1 MLTQHYSARQR
12 QALNQIWTAAG
23 SYGFDPLFLA
33 LRSDGSPDLYMNC
46 TVGCVRK
53 WYGDTMPKALFGSWS
68 GDRRQALLDDLAW
81 LALENAVFQRE
92 LPERPILAELRHTH
106 AEDFFAQEHKLSR
119 QEWMAKN
126 QLAYTMEAA
135 RWRSVLGR
143 RPPVM
148 TPYEKKLSAALLC
161 GGDLNAGALAAAIRN
176 AFEQAGLFHGHV
188 QPKAA
193 MHLHFD
199 GKWASAMT
207 RFLPTEIVHT
217 DVLSVGHSGGAGG
230 GGQKLDVRRA
240 KFRLN
245 ENAETDR
252 QYIESCF
259 GRSLCPPEELAAAEQ
274 QLCTGNHLGCH
285 LWFTAGVP
293 NPNSARSVESRRLAG
308 EAVLQFRRNQQAFQ
322 KDIGLYQHAILRLTD
337 QIRNCLQIHSQT
349 ETDAARCGRL
359 DGSRVWR
366 AAVLGDG
373 RVFLRDSSANR
384 PGFSV
389 DILLDASSS
398 RLHCQEAVAAQ
409 GYILAESLSR
419 CGIPVRVSGYC
430 SLRGY
435 TVLRVLKDFR
445 DKHGNRNIFNYFAS
459 GWNRDGLVLRAAGRL
474 LKSAPGERQLLL
486 LLTDA
491 SPNDSH
497 RIPPDGKNPFG
508 RDYGDQPAVEDAARE
523 VRALRGRGIRV
534 AAVFMGESMSV
545 PAAETIY
552 GKSLTRIRGMDQLA
566 GAAGALIQNEIREL
580 SD

>member
-12 QALNQIWTAAG
+12 QGLNQIWTAAG
-23 SYGFDPLFLA
+23 CYGFDPLFLA
-33 LRSDGSPDLYMNC
+33 MRSDGSPDLYMNC
-46 TVGCVRK
+46 IVGCVRK
-53 WYGDTMPKALFGSWS
+53 WYGTAMPEALFGAWA
-68 GDRRQALLDDLAW
+68 GDRRQPLLDDLAW
-81 LALENAVFQRE
+81 LALESAAFQKE
-92 LPERPILAELRHTH
+92 LPQRPVLAELRHAH
-106 AEDFFAQEHKLSR
+106 AEEFFAQEYKLSR

-126 QLAYTMEAA
+126 QLAYTMQAA

-161 GGDLNAGALAAAIRN
+161 GGDLNAGALAAAIRD
-176 AFEQAGLFHGHV
+176 AFAQAGLFRGHV

-193 MHLHFD
+193 LRLHFD

-207 RFLPTEIVHT
+207 KFLPTEIVHT
-217 DVLSVGHSGGAGG
+217 DVLTVGRSGGAGG
-230 GGQKLDVRRA
+230 GGQRLDIRRA

-259 GRSLCPPEELAAAEQ
+259 GPSLYPPEELAAVEQ
-274 QLCTGNHLGCH
+274 QLCTGPHLGCH
-285 LWFTAGVP
+285 LWFTAGIP
-293 NPNSARSVESRRLAG
+293 DPGSARSGESRRLAG
-308 EAVLQFRRNQQAFQ
+308 EAALQFQRNQRAFQ
-322 KDIGLYQHAILRLTD
+322 KDSSLYQHAILRLTE
-337 QIRNCLQIHSQT
+337 QIRNCLQVHSRT
-349 ETDAARCGRL
+349 ETDTARSGRL

-366 AAVLGDG
+366 AAVLKDG
-373 RVFLRDSSANR
+373 RVLLRDTSANR

-389 DILLDASSS
+389 DLLLDASSS

-409 GYILAESLSR
+409 GYILAESLRR

-435 TVLRVLKDFR
+435 TVLRVLKGFR
-445 DKHGNRNIFNYFAS
+445 DTNGSQRIFNYFAS
-459 GWNRDGLVLRAAGRL
+459 GWNRDGLVLRAAGEL
-474 LKSAPGERQLLL
+474 LKSAPGERHLLL

-497 RIPPDGKNPFG
+497 RIPPDGRNPFG
-508 RDYGDQPAVEDAARE
+508 RDYGDQAAVEDAARE
-523 VRALRGRGIRV
+523 VRALRRRGVRV
-534 AAVFMGESMSV
+534 AAVFMGEPMSV
-545 PAAETIY
+545 PASETIY
-552 GKSLTRIRGMDQLA
+552 GRSLARIRGMDQLA
-566 GAAGALIQNEIREL
+566 AAAGALIQNEIREL